1 MEGPAMG
8 QHISYGRREQTRF
21 GYLAVPPAGKG
32 PGVVVLQEW
41 WGLVGHIIGAA
52 DRLAVSGYV
61 ALAPDLYRGA
71 RAGDLD
77 GARKLALGLAM
88 DQATIEI
95 ADASGYLAR
104 YCTDRDRIGAVGFGM
119 GGSLALW
126 SPALVDEVVAAVGFY
141 PPRASIAPRWD
152 KYEGKVAMIHTAE
165 GDGGSFAPGVT
176 EAVASIT
183 AAGGKAEVYDYPGT
197 HHAFCNDEQ
206 PEVYHPVAA
215 GLAWTRTLDLLGR
228 ELGEPA

>member
-1 MEGPAMG
+1 MG
-8 QHISYGRREQTRF
+8 QHISYGRQGETRF
-21 GYLAVPPAGKG
+21 GYLAVPPAGNG

-41 WGLVGHIIGAA
+41 WGLVGHIIGAV
-52 DRLAVSGYV
+52 DRLAGTGYV

-88 DQATIEI
+88 DQAAIEI

-152 KYEGKVAMIHTAE
+152 KYERKVAMIHAAE
-165 GDGGSFAPGVT
+165 GDGGYAAPGIT

-183 AAGGKAEVYDYPGT
+183 AAGGKADVHDYPGT
-197 HHAFCNDEQ
+197 HHGFCNDQE
-206 PEVYHPVAA
+206 PEVYDPGAA
-215 GLAWTRTLDLLGR
+215 ALAWSRTLDLLGR
-228 ELGEPA
+228 QLGERA

>member
-1 MEGPAMG
+1 MG
-8 QHISYGRREQTRF
+8 QHISYGRQGETRF
-21 GYLAVPPAGKG
+21 GYLAVPPAGNG

-41 WGLVGHIIGAA
+41 WGLVGHIVGAV
-52 DRLAVSGYV
+52 DRLAGTGYV

-88 DQATIEI
+88 DQAAIEI

-104 YCTDRDRIGAVGFGM
+104 HCTDRDRIGAVGFGM

-126 SPALVDEVVAAVGFY
+126 SPALADEVVAAVGFY

-152 KYEGKVAMIHTAE
+152 KYEGKVAMIHAAE
-165 GDGGSFAPGVT
+165 GDGGYAAPGIT

-183 AAGGKAEVYDYPGT
+183 AAGGKADVHDYPGT
-197 HHAFCNDEQ
+197 HHGFCNDQE
-206 PEVYHPVAA
+206 PEVYDPGAA
-215 GLAWTRTLDLLGR
+215 ALAWSRTLDLLGR
-228 ELGEPA
+228 QLGERA